1 MYWHLAQVNIAR
13 AVAPLSDP
21 RLADFAARIEEV
33 NALADQAPG
42 FVWRDAGGEPPA
54 DRADPCLLYNAS
66 VWESVEALKDYVY
79 RGGHVEA
86 FRERARWFT
95 PGKGPRLA
103 MWWVPAGHRP
113 DSREAFERLDFLS
126 TRGPTAA
133 AFTFKQTFPAPDSP
147 ADSQPGPPSAID
159 YNGRRL
165 IIVENTPNGDVQP
178 GLSFEYRQQDRRV
191 WATYSSPGVLF
202 GGLSAAVASDGALD
216 ARYRHFTPDGEAR
229 EGRCRSEPSR
239 TPDGRIRLTEHWQWT
254 SGDGSSGVSVVEE
267 ATDAGTPVVTNS

>member
-66 VWESVEALKDYVY
+66 VWESAEALKDYVY
-79 RGGHVEA
+79 RGGHVEV

-95 PGKGPRLA
+95 PGKGPHLA

-126 TRGPTAA
+126 ARGPTAA
-133 AFTFKQTFPAPDSP
+133 AFPFKRSFAPPDSP
-147 ADSQPGPPSAID
+147 PVPPPI
-159 YNGRRL
+159 
-165 IIVENTPNGDVQP
+165 P
-178 GLSFEYRQQDRRV
+178 GLTEAGYLDHHSLFETDHLPERV
-191 WATYSSPGVLF
+191 
-202 GGLSAAVASDGALD
+202 AVMPAS
-216 ARYRHFTPDGEAR
+216 
-229 EGRCRSEPSR
+229 
-239 TPDGRIRLTEHWQWT
+239 T
-254 SGDGSSGVSVVEE
+254 SLVMPAVSK
-267 ATDAGTPVVTNS
+267 A